1 MTNYEPTTS
10 ETDRLEQE
18 YRDYYNEIQDNSSY
32 EEPDKPLPNIPV
44 VADMTPNYTILT
56 GPLEALCE
64 CFRMY
69 TGSGASVK
77 VIKERF
83 EKRQK
88 KGIHDAW
95 MVRFFEA
102 VRKMGPTHR
111 KLRIITAH
119 NKVPLIGR
127 AELAK
132 EIAGVSATVN
142 ANYIA
147 LGSGS
152 NAPAD
157 GDTTLQTEFVRG
169 GFTQVLASGNVV
181 YLDKFF

>member
-1 MTNYEPTTS
+1 MTNHTAQ
-10 ETDRLEQE
+10 DDIHEQE
-18 YRDYYNEIQDNSSY
+18 YRQYYSEIQDDGYVGKND
-32 EEPDKPLPNIPV
+32 EPLPTIPV
-44 VADMTPNYTILT
+44 VATMEPNYTIIT

-69 TGSGASVK
+69 TGSGASIAE
-77 VIKERF
+77 IKKSF

-88 KGIHDAW
+88 KNIQDAW
-95 MVRFFEA
+95 MTRFFEA
-102 VRKMGPTHR
+102 VRKMGPTHGR
-111 KLRIITAH
+111 LRTIEAH

-127 AELAK
+127 AEICKA
-132 EIAGVSATVN
+132 IAGTAATLN

-169 GFTQVLASGNVV
+169 GFTQVSSTGNVV

>member
-1 MTNYEPTTS
+1 MTNHEPTTS
-10 ETDRLEQE
+10 DLDQE
-18 YRDYYNEIQDNSSY
+18 YRDYYAEIHGDEY
-32 EEPDKPLPNIPV
+32 VGKTDEPLPNIPV
-44 VADMTPNYTILT
+44 VAEMTPNYTILT

-77 VIKERF
+77 VIKESF
-83 EKRQK
+83 EKRKK

-102 VRKMGPTHR
+102 VRKMGPTHG
-111 KLRIITAH
+111 KLRTITAH

-132 EIAGVSATVN
+132 AIAGISATVN

-152 NAPAD
+152 NTPAD

-169 GFTQVLASGNVV
+169 GFTQVSASGNVV